1 MLLLLNWGAGFLK
14 KFIKRH
20 LNLNFKHLVFPMNV
34 KLNSIFF
41 IKVKRFNKSISQILF
56 AMIRLSLN

>member
-34 KLNSIFF
+34 KLNSVFL
-41 IKVKRFNKSISQILF
+41 IKAKRCNKSI
-56 AMIRLSLN
+56 